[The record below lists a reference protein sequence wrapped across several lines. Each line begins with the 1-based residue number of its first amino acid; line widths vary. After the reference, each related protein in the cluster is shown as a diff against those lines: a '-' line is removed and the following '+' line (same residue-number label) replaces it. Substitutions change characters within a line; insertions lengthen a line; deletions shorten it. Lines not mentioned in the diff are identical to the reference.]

1 MIEPIDVTGW
11 NIYQRVL
18 GVMSELD
25 YIQKS
30 DKQVNNQYRFVS
42 HDQVTA
48 KIHPLA
54 VKYRFLMI
62 PTVASH
68 SQEGNRTT
76 VDQIVHFINV
86 DKPEDQFSINTFG
99 YGVDPSDK
107 GPGKAMSYAF
117 KLAALKALMLETGED
132 PDQDQN
138 TRYEP
143 PKCLEFDLALPSE
156 FKAVDLRKLNQ
167 FLAECAE
174 STGKN
179 VEDIKKEALAR
190 MDQFLEAFKKWA
202 KKAGSD
208 KAAQ

>member
-1 MIEPIDVTGW
+1 MTEAILDVTGW

-18 GVMSELD
+18 GVMSELF

-30 DKQVNNQYRFVS
+30 ETRVNNQYRFVN

-48 KIHPLA
+48 KIHPLQ

-62 PTVASH
+62 PSVQKH

-107 GPGKAMSYAF
+107 GPGKAVSYAF
-117 KLAALKALMLETGED
+117 KLAALKAFMLETGED
-132 PDQDQN
+132 PDDDA
-138 TRYEP
+138 TTVFEA
-143 PKCLEFDLALPSE
+143 PKCLEFDLA
-156 FKAVDLRKLNQ
+156 
-167 FLAECAE
+167 
-174 STGKN
+174 
-179 VEDIKKEALAR
+179 I
-190 MDQFLEAFKKWA
+190 
-202 KKAGSD
+202 
-208 KAAQ
+208 